1 MSKKSFQSV
10 PKPKMLT
17 DDALESFEKAGPGHG
32 PALEEPPRRN
42 VKQEKT
48 TEPTKRLSVDVPVSV
63 HRRFKTACSATNRQM
78 VAELRHLIEAH
89 ILELE
94 SEIGSVGQDD
104 LR

>member
-10 PKPKMLT
+10 PKPKLLT
-17 DDALESFEKAGPGHG
+17 DDALESFEKAGP
-32 PALEEPPRRN
+32 ALEEPPRKN

-63 HRRFKTACSATNRQM
+63 HRRFKTACSATSRQM
-78 VAELRHLIEAH
+78 VAELRHLIEAR

>member
-1 MSKKSFQSV
+1 MVIWRGGFSTSGSYSV
-10 PKPKMLT
+10 RPIPMARVHL
-17 DDALESFEKAGPGHG
+17 SPGHG
-32 PALEEPPRRN
+32 PALEEPPRKN
-42 VKQEKT
+42 IKQEKT

-94 SEIGSVGQDD
+94 SEIGSGGQDD